1 MLILTTTTAVQKVL
15 QIMEV
20 QTFFL
25 HNWIFGDLKSF
36 FTNIVF
42 VKNIFWLPLDKVV
55 YTDSAL
61 DSAWF
66 SNKNIWIYTK

>member
-1 MLILTTTTAVQKVL
+1 MLMFTTATAVQKIL
-15 QIMEV
+15 QIMEM

-42 VKNIFWLPLDKVV
+42 SEKHLLAAKVV
-55 YTDSAL
+55 CNDSAL

-66 SNKNIWIYTK
+66 FYSSVKKG